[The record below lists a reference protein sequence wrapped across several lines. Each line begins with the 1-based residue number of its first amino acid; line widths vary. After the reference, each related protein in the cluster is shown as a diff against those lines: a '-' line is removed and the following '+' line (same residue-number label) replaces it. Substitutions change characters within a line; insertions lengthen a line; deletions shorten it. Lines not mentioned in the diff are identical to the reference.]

1 MSYKSR
7 SDLGLTLI
15 AVAFWGLIIAAFL
28 TAVIQQEREE
38 VRPAVVNPKPH
49 KREIVLTPEERE
61 KFEAYLEQ
69 ENENAE
75 YERQIESEVRD
86 ASRFGGGY

>member
-75 YERQIESEVRD
+75 YEAAIESEVRE